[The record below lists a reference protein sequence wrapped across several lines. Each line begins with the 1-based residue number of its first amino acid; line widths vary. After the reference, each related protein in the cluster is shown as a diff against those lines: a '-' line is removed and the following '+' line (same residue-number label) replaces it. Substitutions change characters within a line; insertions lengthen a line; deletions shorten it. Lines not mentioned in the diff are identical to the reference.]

1 LGVSSQTSL
10 PVHGALGQD
19 APIAKLCRAS
29 GVERVEV
36 REVLHCAKCGQ
47 HYDRD
52 HAAAHNI
59 LELVLAELQGT
70 MVDPR
75 FCGDAELTV
84 RKAIT
89 QSGCVQ
95 GDAFVH
101 DRALS
106 FVQTV
111 RTELF
116 DAKQRKKLAKQ
127 ATTQSNNNNTQSN
140 TNNQHTQ
147 SQQQQQQLSDARPLP
162 LNSADPKPPSLVWAL
177 RRFGVRDVPSARCS
191 SSAVANNHNTQ
202 QQQSNNPVTTPLLSN
217 SANTKS
223 SSLAWALRRCGVRD
237 VRSAAGCSTSAVD
250 ISTY

>member
-1 LGVSSQTSL
+1 VVGESRTSKAVPFHQCELGVSSQTSL

-70 MVDPR
+70 MVHTR

-116 DAKQRKKLAKQ
+116 DNKQRKKLAKQ
-127 ATTQSNNNNTQSN
+127 ATTQPNNNNTQSN
-140 TNNQHTQ
+140 TQSNTNNQNTQ
-147 SQQQQQQLSDARPLP
+147 PQQQQQQLSDDAAALKQRLP
-162 LNSADPKPPSLVWAL
+162 KSSSLVWAL
-177 RRFGVRDVPSARCS
+177 RRFGVRV
-191 SSAVANNHNTQ
+191 
-202 QQQSNNPVTTPLLSN
+202 
-217 SANTKS
+217 
-223 SSLAWALRRCGVRD
+223 
-237 VRSAAGCSTSAVD
+237 VRSAGCSTSAVD
-250 ISTY
+250 ISTHGAKRSRLHHQKCPALKLRGRGHSL